1 MILQKGRSPAAAPGF
16 VNSGILPE
24 WQRESDQVALN
35 GCQCSIPAS
44 DFGPRRIS
52 AMPAATDQ
60 SLIARREDVVD
71 TVHGVQ
77 IPDPYRW
84 LEDGQS
90 AETRAWTDAQNARTD
105 EVLSRA
111 PGRGALEARL
121 NDLLR
126 VGSVGSP
133 VLRGNRVFFAQRTG
147 DQSQPVLCVQNTDTG
162 KTSVLVDP
170 NAIDDTGLT
179 ALDWWRPSSD
189 GALLAFGTSERGD
202 EWSTLQVLEV
212 ESGERRPDKIV
223 RARYSSVAWLPDGS
237 GFFYTRY
244 PEPGSVP
251 SGQEH
256 YNSHAFFHKLGTDP
270 AGDPKV
276 SGEGRSPQDM
286 IDLVLSKNGRWLVA
300 SAFKG
305 WVKSEV
311 YVRDL
316 EADGTDFVPVVA
328 GKDALFQNP
337 KIDGDRL
344 LLLTNL
350 ESPNYRIVAIDLP
363 SG

>member
-35 GCQCSIPAS
+35 GCQCSMPAS

-147 DQSQPVLCVQNTDTG
+147 DQSQPVMGIPLHCG
-162 KTSVLVDP
+162 
-170 NAIDDTGLT
+170 G
-179 ALDWWRPSSD
+179 
-189 GALLAFGTSERGD
+189 
-202 EWSTLQVLEV
+202 
-212 ESGERRPDKIV
+212 
-223 RARYSSVAWLPDGS
+223 
-237 GFFYTRY
+237 
-244 PEPGSVP
+244 
-251 SGQEH
+251 
-256 YNSHAFFHKLGTDP
+256 
-270 AGDPKV
+270 
-276 SGEGRSPQDM
+276 
-286 IDLVLSKNGRWLVA
+286 
-300 SAFKG
+300 
-305 WVKSEV
+305 
-311 YVRDL
+311 
-316 EADGTDFVPVVA
+316 
-328 GKDALFQNP
+328 
-337 KIDGDRL
+337 
-344 LLLTNL
+344 
-350 ESPNYRIVAIDLP
+350 
-363 SG
+363 